1 MEQLTGKQDCKLTV
15 TGKDVEQCEKYLAWN
30 THGFDIDDDWG
41 MTPVSKTPEATPS
54 VDPKL
59 VENSN
64 LEIAKV
70 KGDVSDIKSMM
81 NEIMQIVAEKDT
93 VTKTVTDE
101 DTKKRFS
108 DIEKIILPFLY
119 NLQKSDEPYI
129 HWPNRGPI
137 IKAQIEKIL
146 KLTRN

>member
-1 MEQLTGKQDCKLTV
+1 MA
-15 TGKDVEQCEKYLAWN
+15 KDIPDYMR
-30 THGFDIDDDWG
+30 GFDLDDDWG
-41 MTPVSKTPEATPS
+41 MTPVNTTPEEKPS
-54 VDPKL
+54 VDPKV
-59 VENSN
+59 VEDSK
-64 LEIAKV
+64 LEISKV
-70 KGDVSDIKSMM
+70 KSDVGDIKSMM
-81 NEIMQIVAEKDT
+81 NEIMQIVADKET

-101 DTKKRFS
+101 DTKKRFT
-108 DIEKIILPFLY
+108 DLEKIILPFLY

>member
-1 MEQLTGKQDCKLTV
+1 MA
-15 TGKDVEQCEKYLAWN
+15 KDIPDFMR
-30 THGFDIDDDWG
+30 GFDLQDDWG
-41 MTPVSKTPEATPS
+41 MTPVSSTPEDKPS
-54 VDPKL
+54 VDPKV
-59 VENSN
+59 VEDSK
-64 LEIAKV
+64 LEISKV
-70 KGDVSDIKSMM
+70 KADVGDIKSMM
-81 NEIMQIVAEKDT
+81 NEIMQIVADKET

-101 DTKKRFS
+101 DTKKRFT
-108 DIEKIILPFLY
+108 DLEKIILPFLY

>member
-1 MEQLTGKQDCKLTV
+1 MAN
-15 TGKDVEQCEKYLAWN
+15 KDIPDFMR
-30 THGFDIDDDWG
+30 GFDLDDDWG
-41 MTPVSKTPEATPS
+41 MTPVSSTPEDKPS
-54 VDPKL
+54 VDPKV
-59 VENSN
+59 VEDSK
-64 LEIAKV
+64 LEISKV
-70 KGDVSDIKSMM
+70 KSDVGDIKSMM

-101 DTKKRFS
+101 DTKKRFT

>member
-1 MEQLTGKQDCKLTV
+1 MT
-15 TGKDVEQCEKYLAWN
+15 KDIPDYMRGLD
-30 THGFDIDDDWG
+30 TMDDWG
-41 MTPVSKTPEATPS
+41 MTPVSSTPEKTPNI
-54 VDPKL
+54 DPKL

-81 NEIMQIVAEKDT
+81 NEIMQIVNEKET
-93 VTKTVTDE
+93 ITKEISDE
-101 DTKKRFS
+101 DTLKRFK
-108 DIEKIILPFLY
+108 DIEKIVLPFLY
-119 NLQKSDEPYI
+119 NLSKSDEPYI

-146 KLTRN
+146 KLTRG